1 MKIGK
6 KYWKGSHNNSC
17 YPIHMLALYWMNWIQ
32 LWLVDQFISFNIL
45 KRKKKPLNFQFSMA
59 TNVTI
64 PTCTTMVVNNTEI
77 VDIEIILGH
86 GM

>member
-1 MKIGK
+1 M
-6 KYWKGSHNNSC
+6 
-17 YPIHMLALYWMNWIQ
+17 
-32 LWLVDQFISFNIL
+32 
-45 KRKKKPLNFQFSMA
+45 KKKTSNFQFSMA

-64 PTCTTMVVNNTEI
+64 PTCTTMAVNDTKI